1 MTTAP
6 ASAPVAAPSTASTAA
21 NGAATVP
28 ATTAAAVPVGSAVR
42 RTRSRRSRNRTVVD
56 AILIAVSLLWL
67 VPVYWMVNSSLQSEQ
82 DLLSNP
88 PHLLPLHPQ
97 LDAYVSVL
105 SDSSFWSAM
114 SMSLGTALITVV
126 VTTTAS
132 FLAALA
138 VSRFRF
144 LGRKALI
151 ITILVVQMI
160 PAEALF
166 ISQYRMLDTWSL
178 LNSVAG
184 LSLLYIGG
192 VLPFVIW
199 MMRGFVDGIPQDLEQ
214 AAMIDGCTRV
224 GAFVRVTLPL
234 LAPGIVSTSVFSF
247 LHSWNEYT
255 LALIVLSRNTSI
267 TLPIWLQSFQQGL
280 RDTDWAGV
288 MAGSTLIAVPVII
301 LFALVQSRMAD
312 SMVSGAV
319 KG

>member
-1 MTTAP
+1 MTTTSLNARADAGSP
-6 ASAPVAAPSTASTAA
+6 AGTAAPVVRD
-21 NGAATVP
+21 GAR
-28 ATTAAAVPVGSAVR
+28 R
-42 RTRSRRSRNRTVVD
+42 RTSRRSRRRIVVD
-56 AILIAVSLLWL
+56 AILVVSALVWL
-67 VPVYWMVNSSLQSEQ
+67 IPVYWMVNSSLQSES
-82 DLLSNP
+82 DLLSSP
-88 PHLLPLHPQ
+88 PHVFPLHPRFE
-97 LDAYVSVL
+97 AYASVL
-105 SDSSFWSAM
+105 HDSAFWSAM
-114 SMSLGTALITVV
+114 GMSLATALVTVI

-138 VSRFRF
+138 ISRFRF

-151 ITILVVQMI
+151 IAILVVQMI

-166 ISQYRMLDTWSL
+166 ISQYRMLDAWSL

-199 MMRGFVDGIPQDLEQ
+199 MMRGFVDGIPADLEQ
-214 AAMIDGCTRV
+214 AAMIDGCSRV
-224 GAFVRVTLPL
+224 GAFIRVTLPL
-234 LAPGIVSTSVFSF
+234 LAPGLVSTSVFSF

-255 LALIVLSRNTSI
+255 LALIILSKNSAV

-301 LFALVQSRMAD
+301 LFALVQTRMAD